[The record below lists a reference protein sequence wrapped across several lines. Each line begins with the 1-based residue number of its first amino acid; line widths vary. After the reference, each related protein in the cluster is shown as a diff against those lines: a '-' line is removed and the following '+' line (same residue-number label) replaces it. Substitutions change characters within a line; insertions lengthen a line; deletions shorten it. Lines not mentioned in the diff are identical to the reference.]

1 MLYRLQAE
9 FSNDTLSPIRLKAVQ
24 HSSRMQL
31 NRLNRLTLVS
41 LVVGTAL
48 IYFFSNPEPG
58 AHFDYT
64 FQIAGALL
72 EGKLGLEEQ
81 PESWLNEMVPFEG
94 SYYSVFPL
102 GAVLTMLPVA
112 LLKAVGLLKSF
123 PAAAI
128 AALTAGSI
136 SLFLFLFTF
145 RYDISWQRRC
155 LLVLFVM
162 FGTWMWC
169 NLTFG
174 GAWQIALG
182 FAVLGQLGALYFIL
196 IKPKPLVAGFFFA
209 VAFGNRTEILL
220 VAPLL
225 MYLIWST
232 QQHWSRLLRFC
243 AFPFALGIATLFY
256 NYVRFHS
263 PFDFGYAR
271 IPGVLDEEWY
281 QHGIFSIHSISL
293 NLKMMLLETW
303 KVIGHSPYLVPTG
316 FGGSIFLS
324 SPFLVMLFE
333 RGSRDSRLKM
343 LAWIAIVVLT
353 LVLWLHGNPGG
364 WQFSYRYAMILL
376 PWMFVILLENPRRG
390 VSKLEVA
397 LVALS
402 FGINAY
408 GTYLFHWTDYV
419 QP

>member
-1 MLYRLQAE
+1 M
-9 FSNDTLSPIRLKAVQ
+9 P
-24 HSSRMQL
+24 L
-31 NRLNRLTLVS
+31 NRLNRLTLAG
-41 LVVGTAL
+41 LVAGTGL
-48 IYFFSNPEPG
+48 IYFLSNPEPE

-64 FQIAGALL
+64 FQIAGTLL
-72 EGKLGLEEQ
+72 KGKLGLVEQ

-94 SYYSVFPL
+94 AYYSVFPL
-102 GAVLTMLPVA
+102 GAVLTMLPAA
-112 LLKAVGLLKSF
+112 LLKAAGLLESF

-128 AALTAGSI
+128 LALIAGSI
-136 SLFLFLFTF
+136 TLFLFLLTF
-145 RYDISWQRRC
+145 RYEISWKRRC
-155 LLVLFVM
+155 LLTLFVM

-169 NLTFG
+169 NLTFA

-182 FAVLGQLGALYFIL
+182 FAVIGQLGALYFIL
-196 IKPKPLVAGFFFA
+196 IKPKPLVAGIFFA
-209 VAFGNRTEILL
+209 LAFGNRTELL
-220 VAPLL
+220 LTAPIL
-225 MYLIWST
+225 MYLIWSK
-232 QQHWSRLLRFC
+232 QQQWSRLVRFC
-243 AFPFALGIATLFY
+243 AFPFALGLATLIY

-263 PFDFGYAR
+263 PLDFGYAR

-303 KVIGHSPYLVPTG
+303 KVIGHPPYLVPTG

-324 SPFLVMLFE
+324 SPFLLMLFE
-333 RGSRDSRLKM
+333 RGSRDSRLKT
-343 LAWIAIVVLT
+343 LAWIAIGVLT

-376 PWMFVILLENPRRG
+376 PWMFIILLENPKGG
-390 VSKLEVA
+390 VSKLELV

-402 FGINAY
+402 IAINAY
-408 GTYLFHWTDYV
+408 ATYLFHWTEYV